1 MAYALKIA
9 CREPRKYCANF
20 GRSAANNAAIIHAS
34 SEFFASFDLQKVQC
48 SALAVM
54 QSKSRE
60 ERELRKLTRCLVKNE
75 NGVTH
80 CV

>member
-1 MAYALKIA
+1 MSYTLEIA
-9 CREPRKYCANF
+9 CREPQKYCANF
-20 GRSAANNAAIIHAS
+20 GRSAADNAATIHTS

-48 SALAVM
+48 SALAFM

-60 ERELRKLTRCLVKNE
+60 ERERRKLTRCLVKNE